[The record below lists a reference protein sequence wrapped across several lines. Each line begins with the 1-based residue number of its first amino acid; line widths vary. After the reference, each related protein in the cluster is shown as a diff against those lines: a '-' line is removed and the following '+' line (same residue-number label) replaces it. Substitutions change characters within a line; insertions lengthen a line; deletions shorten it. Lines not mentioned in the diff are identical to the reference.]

1 MYAHGCA
8 GAWGYAYF
16 PRARVLFITLIVYHV
31 TKPGGTGFW
40 VNQKTVIIS
49 GILTSPLL
57 LRKEAA
63 YWQYMTELGHV
74 RTCLDLMC
82 VCIYTTVTHISERL
96 GTGERF
102 KPGEAAEATE
112 AATLG

>member
-1 MYAHGCA
+1 MYLGPWLC
-8 GAWGYAYF
+8 WG
-16 PRARVLFITLIVYHV
+16 LGLI
-31 TKPGGTGFW
+31 K
-40 VNQKTVIIS
+40 KTVIIS

-96 GTGERF
+96 GTGERIESSEAV
-102 KPGEAAEATE
+102 EAAEATE
-112 AATLG
+112 ATKLG

>member
-1 MYAHGCA
+1 MFLGSDVS
-8 GAWGYAYF
+8 
-16 PRARVLFITLIVYHV
+16 RTMVVLG
-31 TKPGGTGFW
+31 PG

-63 YWQYMTELGHV
+63 YWQYMTEIGHV

-96 GTGERF
+96 GTGERIETV
-102 KPGEAAEATE
+102 EAAEATE
-112 AATLG
+112 AAEAAKLG

>member
-1 MYAHGCA
+1 MV
-8 GAWGYAYF
+8 
-16 PRARVLFITLIVYHV
+16 VLG
-31 TKPGGTGFW
+31 PG

-82 VCIYTTVTHISERL
+82 VCLYYSNSYFRERL
-96 GTGERF
+96 GTGERIE
-102 KPGEAAEATE
+102 PCEAVGATEATE
-112 AATLG
+112 AATS